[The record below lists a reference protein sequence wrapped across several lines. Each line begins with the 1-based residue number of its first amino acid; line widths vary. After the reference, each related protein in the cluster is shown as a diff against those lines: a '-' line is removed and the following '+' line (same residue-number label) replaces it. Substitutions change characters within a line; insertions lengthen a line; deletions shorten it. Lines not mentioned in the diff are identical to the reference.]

1 MERIDEGEQSKSS
14 RSRSKSSK
22 SSRSAAKLKLHND
35 DDGDKSVASSAMQS
49 SIHLGLGGLGAE
61 DSDAPIDDDSDSDNN
76 SIFTETDLAQS
87 KYEMSVRNYEIGYLN
102 RNPSILSK
110 QSKSKRGDQSN
121 TSSKTSGSLLGGL
134 TSKKS
139 VHKNWKQ

>member
-1 MERIDEGEQSKSS
+1 LKFNKPHLRAAGNKGRIKMKRFGGDQRMERIDEGEQSKSS
-14 RSRSKSSK
+14 RSHSKSSK

-35 DDGDKSVASSAMQS
+35 DDGDKSVASSAIQS

-61 DSDAPIDDDSDSDNN
+61 DSDAPIDDDSDSENN

-87 KYEMSVRNYEIGYLN
+87 KYDMSVRNYEIGYLN

-110 QSKSKRGDQSN
+110 QSKSKRGD
-121 TSSKTSGSLLGGL
+121 
-134 TSKKS
+134 
-139 VHKNWKQ
+139 